1 LQGGRVAL
9 SLVVSAL
16 AALAIPSAASAAK
29 FTFGVTA
36 GEISSK
42 SARIWG
48 HATSKGKV
56 KAEVAKDKRF
66 RKLEDRAKVKAK
78 KSKDF
83 TVQKTMRGL
92 KPGRKHYYRFC
103 KGKKC
108 SERGTFETAPKP
120 KSSKTIRFAYSGD
133 TDANPTAGETEP
145 FWGHMLAFR
154 SMLAEDND
162 FNIHLG
168 DTMYSDSE
176 VPEPGPVALS
186 RAQKWAK
193 YKLNLGEPN
202 LTNLRRSAGFYSHW
216 DDHEFVNDFSPHETS
231 FTPSGFAEPI
241 TVDPEKVY
249 KASQHAFRDY
259 APVTY
264 SDKSGIYRTFR
275 WGKNL
280 ELFFLDERSFRSAKA
295 SAGGTCDNPLTGSPD
310 LAPTAPPSQRTFFSA
325 LAPSLAEPVSQA
337 CKDAI
342 TDPSR
347 TMLGDRQY
355 KRFVN
360 DVDDSKARWK
370 LVVNEMPIQQMY
382 TGVPFDN
389 WEGYAFERV
398 KLLEELQDR
407 GVDRLAFLTTDSHAA
422 FENVIRLR
430 TWPDDVAPSNA
441 PASPQDTPYHDHIIG
456 PVATKQ
462 FWQEIDD
469 TEGVPEGSG
478 PLISELF
485 FAPPPSQNPSA
496 GGLGMSCDQGQTNS
510 YAEVTVSKK
519 SVKIEYK
526 DENGGPVLDTSGNQ
540 CGPYVLS
547 D

>member
-1 LQGGRVAL
+1 LQDRRVAPFLVL
-9 SLVVSAL
+9 SVVVAV
-16 AALAIPSAASAAK
+16 AIPSTASAAR
-29 FTFGVTA
+29 FTYGVTA
-36 GEISSK
+36 GEITSK
-42 SARIWG
+42 SARIWA
-48 HATSKGKV
+48 HATKKGRV

-66 RKLEDRAKVKAK
+66 RKLEDTAGIKAK

-92 KPGRKHYYRFC
+92 KPGRKHFYRFC
-103 KGKKC
+103 SGKRC
-108 SERGTFETAPKP
+108 SEKGSFETAPKP
-120 KSSKTIRFAYSGD
+120 SVSKTIRFAYSGD

-145 FWGHMLAFR
+145 FWGHMLAFK
-154 SMLAEDND
+154 SMLAEKND
-162 FNIHLG
+162 FNIHMG

-176 VPEPGPVALS
+176 VPEPGPLALT

-202 LTNLRRSAGFYSHW
+202 LTNLRTSAGFYSHW
-216 DDHEFVNDFSPHETS
+216 DDHEFINDFSPNQDS
-231 FTPSGFAEPI
+231 FTPSGFGEPI
-241 TVDPEKVY
+241 TLDGEKIY
-249 KASQHAFRDY
+249 KAGQQAFRDY

-280 ELFFLDERSFRSAKA
+280 QLFFIDERSFRSAEA
-295 SAGGTCDNPLTGSPD
+295 WVGGTCDNPATGSPD
-310 LAPTAPPSQRTFFSA
+310 LAPTMPPSQRTFFSVRV
-325 LAPSLAEPVSQA
+325 PSLAEPVSQA

-347 TMLGDRQY
+347 TMLGKRQY

-370 LVVNEMPIQQMY
+370 VVVNEMPIQQMY

-398 KLLEELQDR
+398 KLLEELQAR
-407 GVDRLAFLTTDSHAA
+407 GVDGLAFLTTDVHGAL
-422 FENVIRLR
+422 ENVIRLR

-441 PASPQDTPYHDHIIG
+441 PAQPQDTPYHDHVVG
-456 PVATKQ
+456 PVSTKT
-462 FWQEIDD
+462 FWGEVDD
-469 TEGVPEGSG
+469 EPGVPEDSG
-478 PLISELF
+478 ALVSELF
-485 FAPPPSQNPSA
+485 FTPPPTQNPSG
-496 GGLGMSCDQGQTNS
+496 GGLGMSCDQGGLNS
-510 YAEVTVSKK
+510 YAEVTVRKE
-519 SVKIEYK
+519 SVTIEYK

-540 CGPYVLS
+540 CGPYVIS
-547 D
+547 G

>member
-1 LQGGRVAL
+1 LQGRKVAP
-9 SLVVSAL
+9 SLVLSVI
-16 AALAIPSAASAAK
+16 AALTVPSGASAAR
-29 FTFGVTA
+29 FNYGVTA
-36 GEISSK
+36 GEITSN
-42 SARIWG
+42 SARIWA
-48 HATSKGKV
+48 HASKKGRV

-66 RKLEDRAKVKAK
+66 RKLEDRVKVKAK

-92 KPGRKHYYRFC
+92 KPGTKHYYRFC

-145 FWGHMLAFR
+145 FWGHMLAFK
-154 SMLAEDND
+154 SMLAEKND
-162 FNIHLG
+162 FNIHMG

-176 VPEPGPVALS
+176 VPEPGPLALT

-202 LTNLRRSAGFYSHW
+202 LTNLRKSAGFYSHW
-216 DDHEFVNDFSPHETS
+216 DDHEFINDFSPNQDS
-231 FTPSGFAEPI
+231 FTPSGFGEPI
-241 TVDPEKVY
+241 TLDGEKIY
-249 KASQHAFRDY
+249 KAGQQAFRDY
-259 APVTY
+259 APVTF
-264 SDKSGIYRTFR
+264 SKKAGIYRTFR

-280 ELFFLDERSFRSAKA
+280 ELFFIDERSFRSAEA
-295 SAGGTCDNPLTGSPD
+295 WVGGTCDNPATGLPD
-310 LAPTAPPSQRTFFSA
+310 LVPTLPPSQRTFFSV
-325 LAPSLAEPVSQA
+325 LVPSLAEPVSQA

-342 TDPSR
+342 TDPNR
-347 TMLGDRQY
+347 TMLGKRQY
-355 KRFVN
+355 KQFVN

-382 TGVPFDN
+382 DGVPFDN

-398 KLLEELQDR
+398 KLLEELQAR
-407 GVDRLAFLTTDSHAA
+407 GVDRLAFLTTDVHGVL
-422 FENVIRLR
+422 ENVIRLR

-441 PASPQDTPYHDHIIG
+441 PARPQDTPYHDHVVG
-456 PVATKQ
+456 PVATKT

-469 TEGVPEGSG
+469 AEGVPEDSG
-478 PLISELF
+478 PLVSELF
-485 FAPPPSQNPSA
+485 FKPPPTQNPSG
-496 GGLGMSCDQGQTNS
+496 GGLGMSCDQGGVNS
-510 YAEVTVSKK
+510 YAEVTVKK
-519 SVKIEYK
+519 QSVTIEYR

-540 CGPYVLS
+540 CGPYVIS
-547 D
+547 G